1 MIGSSDG
8 VLKMRH
14 IIFMFN
20 KRRKNSL
27 LAEQL
32 SAVKASA
39 YKLVIGRMCNVH
51 KTLIRELQLTNTYGD
66 TEAF

>member
-1 MIGSSDG
+1 
-8 VLKMRH
+8 MRH
-14 IIFMFN
+14 IIFVFHI
-20 KRRKNSL
+20 RRNNSI

-32 SAVKASA
+32 SAVKDSA

-66 TEAF
+66 NEIF